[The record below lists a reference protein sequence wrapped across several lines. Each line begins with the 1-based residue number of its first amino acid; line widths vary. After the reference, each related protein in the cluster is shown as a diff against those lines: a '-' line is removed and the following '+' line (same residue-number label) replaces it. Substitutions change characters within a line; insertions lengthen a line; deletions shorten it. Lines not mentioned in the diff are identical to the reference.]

1 MSSSSTRDRTSEFFS
16 IADRLGGSVGASAS
30 GGGGA
35 GAGSGLAPRG
45 LSGSSL
51 GSSSLGAPALS
62 KVDSSLFASKAS
74 SIGMGIHATSTKL
87 ARLAALAKRTSMFD
101 DPAREIAELTGVI
114 KQDIASLNAAISDL
128 QNLSRGTSGSNKQT
142 AAHGTTVVNNLKTK
156 LMGAMKQ
163 FKEVLTVRNE
173 NLKVQESRRSRF
185 TASPSKLPSQG
196 DGGVR
201 QPLLGAAPSSSP
213 LPLGRY
219 AAAASGGGDMAMPTP
234 STSDAAAAGASDKP
248 PVRPPPHWATSST
261 QPTSVEPGGG
271 HPHLRRRQQG
281 GGSSVMV
288 DNATGPPSRWV
299 FGEVGWEGKEGRR
312 RCGVVL
318 NVRYHRRKSGKS
330 SNDEQNTES

>member
-1 MSSSSTRDRTSEFFS
+1 MSSTRDRTSEFFS

-51 GSSSLGAPALS
+51 GSSSLSGAALS

-163 FKEVLTVRNE
+163 FKEVVHVDTLLNE
-173 NLKVQESRRSRF
+173 RHGHGDFLF
-185 TASPSKLPSQG
+185 DSKYLAYLVVDLRTRTEAGSTKA
-196 DGGVR
+196 
-201 QPLLGAAPSSSP
+201 AAPAHRSP
-213 LPLGRY
+213 
-219 AAAASGGGDMAMPTP
+219 
-234 STSDAAAAGASDKP
+234 GA
-248 PVRPPPHWATSST
+248 T
-261 QPTSVEPGGG
+261 
-271 HPHLRRRQQG
+271 L
-281 GGSSVMV
+281 
-288 DNATGPPSRWV
+288 
-299 FGEVGWEGKEGRR
+299 
-312 RCGVVL
+312 
-318 NVRYHRRKSGKS
+318 
-330 SNDEQNTES
+330 

>member
-1 MSSSSTRDRTSEFFS
+1 MMSSTRDRTSEFFS

-213 LPLGRY
+213 LPLGSR
-219 AAAASGGGDMAMPTP
+219 APTTP
-234 STSDAAAAGASDKP
+234 GM
-248 PVRPPPHWATSST
+248 PPPPPMFQSQALVAQNSSYVSARSEAIAQVESTITELGGIFSQLATMV
-261 QPTSVEPGGG
+261 QEQGELAVRIDENVEDTLSNVEAG
-271 HPHLRRRQQG
+271 QG
-281 GGSSVMV
+281 ELLKYLDRISG
-288 DNATGPPSRWV
+288 NRWLILKV
-299 FGEVGWEGKEGRR
+299 L
-312 RCGVVL
+312 GVVL
-318 NVRYHRRKSGKS
+318 FFLLIFVLFVL
-330 SNDEQNTES
+330 